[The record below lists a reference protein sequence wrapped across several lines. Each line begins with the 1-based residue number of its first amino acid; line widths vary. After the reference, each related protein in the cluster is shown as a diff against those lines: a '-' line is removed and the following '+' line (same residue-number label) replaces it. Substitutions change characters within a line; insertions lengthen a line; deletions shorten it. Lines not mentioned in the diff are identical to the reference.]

1 VARHRNKWLR
11 NVFRHYI
18 QYLFFKR
25 VISGESYGWIM
36 EYVPSRSY
44 KVVPKVYEINIE
56 DVKKT
61 LEYLK
66 RNHELYYTIY
76 LLMLYSGARLQHVLK
91 LIREWNPDQV
101 VYIPMIDRDSKRLV
115 CFEDKGFCRYYLGL
129 RSGSKPCEWIYM
141 PEELVPMVERYR
153 GTRRSKDPILR
164 YAKRHGLLFPK
175 MFRKINWRILVRTIG
190 DKDLARFIQSRF
202 GELAISEAVYEN
214 LLEKADQIYSRV
226 LEDLKRLS

>member
-1 VARHRNKWLR
+1 M
-11 NVFRHYI
+11 F
-18 QYLFFKR
+18 LF
-25 VISGESYGWIM
+25 SGHEILACLSSSIIGGGYPSKIY
-36 EYVPSRSY
+36 YV
-44 KVVPKVYEINIE
+44 VW
-56 DVKKT
+56 
-61 LEYLK
+61 
-66 RNHELYYTIY
+66 IY
-76 LLMLYSGARLQHVLK
+76 LRYQ
-91 LIREWNPDQV
+91 
-101 VYIPMIDRDSKRLV
+101 RLV

-153 GTRRSKDPILR
+153 GARRSKDPVLR

-175 MFRKINWRILVRTIG
+175 VFRKINWRILVRAIG